1 MLPFGELTTLAK
13 NVAKMKPSMT
23 FSADGKTFSYD
34 AMQETLRKELNEYTN
49 TNAKWRENKNKVFAL
64 IEEVLTEI
72 KPMQVLERYGDFAE
86 TKVYNQGD
94 KPIFTRKL
102 GKTRAKQFITRVG
115 LAGVYEV
122 FKLDETHFE
131 VQTSAVGGAVQ
142 YSVEEFL
149 DGRIDFVELLEI
161 LAAGTDEFIYREIAA
176 ALVSSIDQLPGAN
189 KVSTN
194 VFNEAEFDKLIA
206 IASAY
211 GRPTIYCTY
220 EFATKMVPQNGWVS
234 DSMKD
239 QIWAQG
245 YLANYKGC
253 QVILLPQSFEDETN
267 TQKVIDPSYCW
278 IIPTGSNDK
287 PVKIAFEGGA
297 LVKEVDNEDW
307 SKEFRTYQKIG
318 VGVIMTNNIC
328 CYVDTSL
335 SKN

>member
-142 YSVEEFL
+142 YSIEEFL
-149 DGRIDFVELLEI
+149 DGRVDFAELLEI
-161 LAAGTDEFIYREIAA
+161 LATGIDEFIYREIAA